1 VPDSGTLGP
10 IVTADWNNDGYPS
23 AAIAD
28 SIEGVDI
35 FLGQRAAAQASV
47 TNLSLS
53 AGNSPT
59 PSVVC
64 AYSGDANYAAST
76 SPTIIASFSTVT
88 MPALSPAPGT
98 YLTPTSVTLTG
109 FTSSASTYYTTDGSN
124 PSSSSTLYT
133 SPFAL
138 SGAETVKAISYLP
151 GWIPS
156 PVASISY
163 TLIAAAPVLSLPT
176 GTYASGATV
185 TITDLP
191 TNGSILYSTDG
202 TTPSI
207 PYTGPITVTS
217 SVTIEAIATAPNML
231 NSGIASASYAIAPAT
246 ATPVI
251 TPSSRGYMTAPSI
264 TITPAVA
271 GTPIYYTLGGRTPTA
286 ASTLYTGPFTISTTG
301 EPTVTVK
308 AVAIAPGDA
317 ISPVASASYTNAKTN
332 SVMTVSGSDPY
343 ALSCTVAGPA
353 LLGVAGPSGTVTFAD
368 TTTSQTLGTASLGT
382 ATQGLAFDPT
392 YKLTGT
398 QANVVAVGDFNGDGI
413 PDLLEWGPNGFGG
426 QAYAVQLGD
435 GLGGFGSQITL
446 PPPDVSPNYVTEG
459 FLSAVVGD
467 FNGDGKLDVAYFVES
482 EDGTDDSSI
491 YVTLN
496 VAFGNGDGTFQAA
509 GQSFAI
515 GSVFIPDGYSPIFGT
530 LVAGDFNGDG
540 LTDVAIVGTSVAIFP
555 GSSSGL
561 VQSGSVNLP
570 SLTTPAP
577 QVLVGAFAGSNLDI
591 VATTTNGIQVT
602 ESNGDGGFRPLA
614 TQTLTFTPNSIA
626 AADFNGDG
634 KLDLAVTGQTGNTG
648 GIWILLGNGDGTF
661 QNPSAP
667 TISGNIG
674 ANTSL
679 VAGDFNGD
687 GIPDLASA
695 VSPGEAK
702 APITVAL
709 GNGNGTFQAPV
720 AYPIGPYYSPQ
731 FPIVTADFNGDG
743 RADLVS
749 GQNVYISYTGTSAVA
764 SLTDVTVTAGSY
776 SEHALQCTY
785 PGDANYSGSSNAT
798 FVNFTQAAT
807 PTFSLLVGN
816 YSTAQT
822 VTIADASGGPI
833 YYTSDGTNPTT
844 SSTLYTGPISVSTTE
859 TLKAISSPTTHY
871 TSAISE
877 VVYTITD
884 PPAFSVPGGTYSTQQ
899 SVSLTDGTTG
909 AAIYYTTDG
918 STPGKTSPQYSTPIT
933 VVGNMTLNAVALAP
947 GNLFSP
953 VVSATYSVPPETTTT
968 AIAASSLTAAE
979 NQKITLTAS
988 VTGMTPTGTVTF
1000 SAGTTTLGTATLTSG
1015 AASLQVSFPNAG
1027 SYVITAAYSG
1037 NATNAASTSSSVTV
1051 VVAQGGTTT
1060 ALASSTLTANEKQMI
1075 TLTATVTGD
1084 NPTGTVAFSS
1094 GSLSLGTGTL
1104 TSGVATLQTSFATA
1118 GSYIITA
1125 SYSGDTNNLAST
1137 SSTITVVVAAPS
1149 FAVTSN
1155 PASQSI
1161 SPGQSATF
1169 TFTVT
1174 PADGYT
1180 GTVDFVCGTLPSEAT
1195 CSFNQ
1200 SAVVITSG
1208 ATGSST
1214 LTISTAAP
1222 TTSRNEIPLG
1232 PWSAS
1237 STLALAGIV
1246 GLAFAPGKM
1255 RRWNRTIR
1263 ALLCIA
1269 LLGALWLPLMG
1280 CGGGGG
1286 GKTMV
1291 GGTPAGSYTVS
1302 VTASDSA
1309 GGATTTAQITLTVQ

>member
-1 VPDSGTLGP
+1 MPGSNALGNALSFVPTLLRAVRTGQKLLSRLALAGL
-10 IVTADWNNDGYPS
+10 ILS
-23 AAIAD
+23 AAAPI
-28 SIEGVDI
+28 
-35 FLGQRAAAQASV
+35 AAAQ
-47 TNLSLS
+47 
-53 AGNSPT
+53 
-59 PSVVC
+59 
-64 AYSGDANYAAST
+64 
-76 SPTIIASFSTVT
+76 
-88 MPALSPAPGT
+88 
-98 YLTPTSVTLTG
+98 
-109 FTSSASTYYTTDGSN
+109 
-124 PSSSSTLYT
+124 
-133 SPFAL
+133 
-138 SGAETVKAISYLP
+138 
-151 GWIPS
+151 
-156 PVASISY
+156 
-163 TLIAAAPVLSLPT
+163 
-176 GTYASGATV
+176 
-185 TITDLP
+185 
-191 TNGSILYSTDG
+191 G
-202 TTPSI
+202 TTP
-207 PYTGPITVTS
+207 
-217 SVTIEAIATAPNML
+217 
-231 NSGIASASYAIAPAT
+231 
-246 ATPVI
+246 
-251 TPSSRGYMTAPSI
+251 
-264 TITPAVA
+264 
-271 GTPIYYTLGGRTPTA
+271 
-286 ASTLYTGPFTISTTG
+286 
-301 EPTVTVK
+301 
-308 AVAIAPGDA
+308 
-317 ISPVASASYTNAKTN
+317 TN
-332 SVMTVSGSDPY
+332 SKLTVNGSDPY
-343 ALSCTVAGPA
+343 TMGCKVSGKALTGVSGPT
-353 LLGVAGPSGTVTFAD
+353 GTVTFTD
-368 TTTSQTLGTASLGT
+368 TTTSETLGTGSLGT
-382 ATQGLAFDPT
+382 STQGIAFELT
-392 YKLTGT
+392 YNLSTAGGYSD
-398 QANVVAVGDFNGDGI
+398 AVVGDFNGDGI
-413 PDLLEWGPNGFGG
+413 PDLIVTINGTLE
-426 QAYAVQLGD
+426 VLLGD
-435 GLGGFGSQITL
+435 GLGGFGTPIPVTSTL
-446 PPPDVSPNYVTEG
+446 PNYPG
-459 FLSAVVGD
+459 LPSFPAGSIPKGLVVGD
-467 FNGDGKLDVAYFVES
+467 FNGDGKLDVAGEALS
-482 EDGTDDSSI
+482 NTDGT
-491 YVTLN
+491 YAYLAVL
-496 VAFGNGDGTFQAA
+496 FGNGDGTFQATA
-509 GQSFAI
+509 QTILLGPVPSSYP
-515 GSVFIPDGYSPIFGT
+515 SVGAFVT
-530 LVAGDFNGDG
+530 GDFNGDG
-540 LTDVAIVGTSVAIFP
+540 FTDLAIVGTAGETIFL
-555 GSSSGL
+555 GSASGL
-561 VQSGSVNLP
+561 VQQAGVNPSSVVTAPP
-570 SLTTPAP
+570 S
-577 QVLVGAFAGSNLDI
+577 VSGAFAGSNLDL
-591 VATTTNGIQVT
+591 VTGTSGGILF
-602 ESNGDGGFRPLA
+602 SKGNGDGTFQAPV
-614 TQTLTFTPNSIA
+614 TQTLTFTPLSIVT
-626 AADFNGDG
+626 ADFNGDG
-634 KLDLAVTGQTGNTG
+634 KLDLAITGNPAAGNG
-648 GIWILLGNGDGTF
+648 GTWVLLGNGDGTF
-661 QNPSAP
+661 QNPTAP
-667 TISGNIG
+667 SIPGTG
-674 ANTSL
+674 ADTTL
-679 VAGDFNGD
+679 VAADFNGD
-687 GIPDLASA
+687 GFIDLAST
-695 VSPGEAK
+695 VTEGPDV
-702 APITVAL
+702 ITFAL
-709 GNGNGTFQAPV
+709 GNGDGTFQTPFTYAFEGNN
-720 AYPIGPYYSPQ
+720 IE
-731 FPIVTADFNGDG
+731 PIVTADFNKDG
-743 RADLVS
+743 HADLVYAQ
-749 GQNVYISYTGTSAVA
+749 GVQIEYTAATAVA
-764 SLTDVTVTAGSY
+764 TLSDATVTAGSY

-785 PGDANYSGSSNAT
+785 PGDANYSGSSNAA
-798 FVNFTQAAT
+798 FVSFSEAAT

-1149 FAVTSN
+1149 FTVASN

-1174 PADGYT
+1174 PAGGYT
-1180 GTVDFVCGTLPSEAT
+1180 GTVDFACGTLPSEAS

-1246 GLAFAPGKM
+1246 GLAFAPSKM
-1255 RRWNRTIR
+1255 RRWNRTFR
-1263 ALLCIA
+1263 ALLCLA
-1269 LLGALWLPLMG
+1269 LLGAFWLPLMG

-1286 GKTMV
+1286 TTMV